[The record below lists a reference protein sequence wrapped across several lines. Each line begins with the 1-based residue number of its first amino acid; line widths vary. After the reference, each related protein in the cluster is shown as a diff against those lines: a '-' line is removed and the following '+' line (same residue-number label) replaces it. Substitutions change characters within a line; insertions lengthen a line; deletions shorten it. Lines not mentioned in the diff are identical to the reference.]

1 MIKQTK
7 KITNNNV
14 DFINLQE
21 NHLSIQLSLDGF
33 SFCIYN
39 KIREEIGVFAV
50 YEFQNTSN
58 SPYKHL
64 ELVEQ
69 LYQQEILLHIK
80 YESISVVHLNNLVT
94 QVPQPIF
101 DKNQLKNYLNYSI
114 KVLEND
120 FICYDEIPNSDIVN
134 VYIPFVN
141 INNFLIDKYG
151 SFNYKHSSTVLIEQL
166 IHQHK
171 NVDDSICFVN
181 VSKNNFEIVVL
192 KNKKLQLY
200 NSFNFETKEDFVYYI
215 LFTAEQLNLN
225 PEELK
230 MVLLGE
236 INEELELYTILYKYI
251 RNIEFY
257 KPVNFSTILEK
268 KISPHSHFTLLN
280 QHYN

>member
-1 MIKQTK
+1 MIKEIK

-14 DFINLQE
+14 DFLNLQE

-39 KIREEIGVFAV
+39 KISAEIGVFAV
-50 YEFQNTSN
+50 YEFQNTPN
-58 SPYKHL
+58 PYKHL

-171 NVDDSICFVN
+171 NIDDTICFVN

-200 NSFNFETKEDFVYYI
+200 NSFNFETKEDFIYYI

-225 PEELK
+225 PEELT

-236 INEELELYTILYKYI
+236 INEELELYTLLYKYI
-251 RNIEFY
+251 RNIKFY
-257 KPVNFSTILEK
+257 KPVNFSSILEK
-268 KISPHSHFTLLN
+268 EISLHSHFTLLN